1 VRGRWVVSR
10 YFREEVRGRWWT
22 AGSPPAT
29 WPRIDADGFMQITD
43 RSKDVI
49 KSGGEWIGSIDLENI
64 AMAHPAV
71 AMAACIACQ
80 APEVGR
86 AAAAGGGA
94 QTRRGAQPRGA
105 AGLLRGQDC
114 QVVDPGR
121 RGLRRRAFRWVP
133 RARCSSTSCAT
144 TNCLQHD
151 RVAGLDHAHG
161 RMPGLASRLRDAGH
175 AVDQAEFHALGID
188 RSTLT
193 GIDLITVDLAR
204 STSNPASIIATL
216 RRLDS
221 QIPILAIN
229 ARDVGADRI
238 KALDAGADD
247 CVSESQSEEE
257 LLARI
262 RVWHRRGMGSADPV
276 ITVGPLVF
284 DTHDR
289 TVHLARRRLQ
299 LSRRELG
306 LLEALIR
313 RSGRHVSAGV
323 LIDQMFEW
331 DEALTPNSIQVYMCR
346 LRRKLDHPGILIQ
359 TVRGL
364 GYVLRTTAAS

>member
-1 VRGRWVVSR
+1 MRV
-10 YFREEVRGRWWT
+10 
-22 AGSPPAT
+22 
-29 WPRIDADGFMQITD
+29 
-43 RSKDVI
+43 
-49 KSGGEWIGSIDLENI
+49 
-64 AMAHPAV
+64 
-71 AMAACIACQ
+71 
-80 APEVGR
+80 
-86 AAAAGGGA
+86 
-94 QTRRGAQPRGA
+94 
-105 AGLLRGQDC
+105 LLI
-114 QVVDPGR
+114 
-121 RGLRRRAFRWVP
+121 
-133 RARCSSTSCAT
+133 
-144 TNCLQHD
+144 
-151 RVAGLDHAHG
+151 DHAHG

-306 LLEALIR
+306 LLEALSR

-323 LIDQMFEW
+323 LIDQMFDW
-331 DEALTPNSIQVYMCR
+331 DEALTPNSIQVYICR

-364 GYVLRTTAAS
+364 GYVLRTTPTR